1 MEEKHIEDLI
11 KELKDLK
18 VRETAV
24 LNQLEAANNRR
35 KGNTRDQGQGN
46 AGAHNEQEGNFRSG
60 QRVYI
65 TNRVRRPINWS
76 TTWEAQK
83 ERFAT
88 VTRQVNNKVFVHTD
102 NGVDTWRAPKN
113 LYKLKNDE

>member
-1 MEEKHIEDLI
+1 MEEKSIEDLI

-24 LNQLEAANNRR
+24 LNQLEAANDRR
-35 KGNTRDQGQGN
+35 KSNERDQGQHN
-46 AGAHNEQEGNFRSG
+46 AGAPNDEEGIFRIG

-65 TNRVRRPINWS
+65 TNRIRRPINWS
-76 TTWEAQK
+76 STWEAQK

-88 VTRQVNNKVFVHTD
+88 VTKQVNNKVFVHTD

-113 LYKLKNDE
+113 LSKLKGK